1 MKVLGVLGVLGVLE
15 VLQGRQK
22 PASAHQQ
29 SMDRH
34 GSVGD
39 RQHVRLPSSTSS
51 TLSTSSTPAPSAPS

>member
-51 TLSTSSTPAPSAPS
+51 TSSTL